1 MSKLYWEIVQ
11 KDRLSEWFVPKFGT
25 RNFRLGIGILFL
37 PYTGMV
43 VAFAAW
49 GSLVVDYSVERLGAI
64 CLLYFLALGIS
75 AHCLDALGS
84 KTKPWGFLSKKKLWK
99 ISLISLCG
107 AIIIGFYYAFLDS
120 PLLIPIGIIE
130 IFFLVSYNL
139 ELFNGKFHNNSSFV
153 FSWGVLPVLAGT
165 IIQINSITLESIIL
179 SSIAGVLSYILIKTS
194 YIYKNLKKQ
203 SAKTSLIY
211 KKEIVLKLISSGV
224 IFSTVLFFLIRHL

>member
-1 MSKLYWEIVQ
+1 VQ

-43 VAFAAW
+43 IAFAAW
-49 GSLVVDYSVERLGAI
+49 GSLVVDYSLERLIAI

-84 KTKPWGFLSKKKLWK
+84 KTKPWGFLSKKKLWI
-99 ISLISLCG
+99 ISLITLSA

-120 PLLIPIGIIE
+120 PLLIPIGIVE

-153 FSWGVLPVLAGT
+153 LSWGVLPVLAGT
-165 IIQINSITLESIIL
+165 IIQINSITLESFAL
-179 SSIAGVLSYILIKTS
+179 SGVAGILSYILIKTS
-194 YIYKNLKKQ
+194 RIYKNLKKQ

-224 IFSTVLFFLIRHL
+224 ILSTVLFFLIRHL

>member
-1 MSKLYWEIVQ
+1 MQ

-49 GSLVVDYSVERLGAI
+49 GSLVVDYSLERLVAI

-84 KTKPWGFLSKKKLWK
+84 KTKPWGFLSKKKLWI
-99 ISLISLCG
+99 ISLITLSG
-107 AIIIGFYYAFLDS
+107 AIIIGFHYAFLDS
-120 PLLIPIGIIE
+120 PLLIPIGIVE

-153 FSWGVLPVLAGT
+153 LSWGVLPVLAGT
-165 IIQINSITLESIIL
+165 IIQINSITLESFAL
-179 SSIAGVLSYILIKTS
+179 SVVAGILSYILIKTS
-194 YIYKNLKKQ
+194 CIYKNLKKQ
-203 SAKTSLIY
+203 SAEISLIY

-224 IFSTVLFFLIRHL
+224 ILSTILFFLIRHL

>member
-1 MSKLYWEIVQ
+1 VQ

-84 KTKPWGFLSKKKLWK
+84 KTKPWGFLSKKKLWI
-99 ISLISLCG
+99 ISLITLSG
-107 AIIIGFYYAFLDS
+107 AIIIGFHYAFLDS
-120 PLLIPIGIIE
+120 PLLIPIGIVE

-153 FSWGVLPVLAGT
+153 LSWGVLPVLAGT
-165 IIQINSITLESIIL
+165 IIQINSITLESFAL
-179 SSIAGVLSYILIKTS
+179 SVVAGILSYILIKTS
-194 YIYKNLKKQ
+194 CIYKNLKKQ
-203 SAKTSLIY
+203 SGETSLIY
-211 KKEIVLKLISSGV
+211 RKEIVLKLISSGV
-224 IFSTVLFFLIRHL
+224 ILSTILFFLIRHL

>member
-1 MSKLYWEIVQ
+1 VQ

-49 GSLVVDYSVERLGAI
+49 GSLVVDYSLERLGAI

-75 AHCLDALGS
+75 AHCLDAIGS
-84 KTKPWGFLSKKKLWK
+84 KTKPWGFLSKKKLWI
-99 ISLISLCG
+99 ISLITLSG
-107 AIIIGFYYAFLDS
+107 AIIIGFHYAFLDS
-120 PLLIPIGIIE
+120 PLLIPIGIVE

-153 FSWGVLPVLAGT
+153 LSWGVLPVLAGT
-165 IIQINSITLESIIL
+165 IIQINSITLESFAL
-179 SSIAGVLSYILIKTS
+179 SVVAGILSYILIKTS
-194 YIYKNLKKQ
+194 CIYKNLKKQ
-203 SAKTSLIY
+203 SAEISLIY
-211 KKEIVLKLISSGV
+211 RKEIVLKLISSGV
-224 IFSTVLFFLIRHL
+224 ILSTILFFLIRHI

>member
-1 MSKLYWEIVQ
+1 MQ

-49 GSLVVDYSVERLGAI
+49 GSLVVDYSLERLGAI

-84 KTKPWGFLSKKKLWK
+84 KTKPWGFLSKKKLWI
-99 ISLISLCG
+99 ISLITLSA

-120 PLLIPIGIIE
+120 PLLIPIGIVE

-153 FSWGVLPVLAGT
+153 LSWGVLPVLAGT
-165 IIQINSITLESIIL
+165 IIQINSVTLESFAL
-179 SSIAGVLSYILIKTS
+179 SGVAGILSYILIKTS
-194 YIYKNLKKQ
+194 RIYKNLKKQ

-224 IFSTVLFFLIRHL
+224 ILSTVLFFLIRHL

>member
-1 MSKLYWEIVQ
+1 MR
-11 KDRLSEWFVPKFGT
+11 KDRFSEWFVPKFGT
-25 RNFRLGIGILFL
+25 RNFRLGVGILFL

-49 GSLVVDYSVERLGAI
+49 GSLVVDYSLERLGAI

-84 KTKPWGFLSKKKLWK
+84 KTKPWGFLSKKKLWI
-99 ISLISLCG
+99 ISLITLSG
-107 AIIIGFYYAFLDS
+107 AIIIGFHYAFLDS
-120 PLLIPIGIIE
+120 PLLIPIGIVE

-153 FSWGVLPVLAGT
+153 LSWGILPVLAGT
-165 IIQINSITLESIIL
+165 IIQINSITLESFAL
-179 SSIAGVLSYILIKTS
+179 SAVAGILSYILIKTS

-203 SAKTSLIY
+203 SAEISLIY

-224 IFSTVLFFLIRHL
+224 ILSTILFFLIRHL

>member
-1 MSKLYWEIVQ
+1 VQ

-49 GSLVVDYSVERLGAI
+49 GSLVVDYSLERLVAI

-84 KTKPWGFLSKKKLWK
+84 KTKPWGFLSKKKLWI
-99 ISLISLCG
+99 ISLITLSG
-107 AIIIGFYYAFLDS
+107 AIIIGFHYAFLDS
-120 PLLIPIGIIE
+120 PLLIPIGIVE

-153 FSWGVLPVLAGT
+153 LSWGVLPVLAGT
-165 IIQINSITLESIIL
+165 IIQINSITLESFAL
-179 SSIAGVLSYILIKTS
+179 SVVAGILSYILIKTS
-194 YIYKNLKKQ
+194 CIYKNLKKQ
-203 SAKTSLIY
+203 SAEISLIY

-224 IFSTVLFFLIRHL
+224 ILSTLLFFLIRHL

>member
-1 MSKLYWEIVQ
+1 VQ
-11 KDRLSEWFVPKFGT
+11 KDRLSEWFVPRFGT

-49 GSLVVDYSVERLGAI
+49 GSLVVDYSLERLGAI

-75 AHCLDALGS
+75 AHCLDAIGS
-84 KTKPWGFLSKKKLWK
+84 KTKPWGFLSKKKLWI
-99 ISLISLCG
+99 ISLITLSG
-107 AIIIGFYYAFLDS
+107 AIIIGFHYAFLDS
-120 PLLIPIGIIE
+120 PLLIPIGIVE

-153 FSWGVLPVLAGT
+153 LSWGVLPVLAGT
-165 IIQINSITLESIIL
+165 IIQINSITLESFAL
-179 SSIAGVLSYILIKTS
+179 SVVAGILSYILIKTS
-194 YIYKNLKKQ
+194 CIYKNLKKQ
-203 SAKTSLIY
+203 SAEISLIY

-224 IFSTVLFFLIRHL
+224 ILSTILFFLIRHL

>member
-1 MSKLYWEIVQ
+1 MQ

-49 GSLVVDYSVERLGAI
+49 GSIVVDYSLERLGAI

-75 AHCLDALGS
+75 AHCLDAIGS
-84 KTKPWGFLSKKKLWK
+84 KTKPWGFLSKKKLWI
-99 ISLISLCG
+99 ISLITLSG
-107 AIIIGFYYAFLDS
+107 AIIIGFHYAFLDS
-120 PLLIPIGIIE
+120 PLLIPIGIVE

-153 FSWGVLPVLAGT
+153 LSWGVLPVLAGT
-165 IIQINSITLESIIL
+165 IIQINSITLESFTL
-179 SSIAGVLSYILIKTS
+179 SVVAGILSYILIKTS
-194 YIYKNLKKQ
+194 CIYKNLKKQ
-203 SAKTSLIY
+203 SAEISLIY

-224 IFSTVLFFLIRHL
+224 ILSTILFFLIRHL

>member
-1 MSKLYWEIVQ
+1 MQ

-49 GSLVVDYSVERLGAI
+49 GSLVVDYSLERLGAI

-84 KTKPWGFLSKKKLWK
+84 KTKPWGFLSKKKLWI
-99 ISLISLCG
+99 ISLITLSG
-107 AIIIGFYYAFLDS
+107 AIIIGFHYAFLDS
-120 PLLIPIGIIE
+120 PLLIPIGIVE

-153 FSWGVLPVLAGT
+153 LSWGVLPVLAGT
-165 IIQINSITLESIIL
+165 IIQINSITLESFAL
-179 SSIAGVLSYILIKTS
+179 SVVAGILSYILIKTS
-194 YIYKNLKKQ
+194 GIYKNLKKQ
-203 SAKTSLIY
+203 SAEISLIY

-224 IFSTVLFFLIRHL
+224 ILSTILFFLIRHI

>member
-1 MSKLYWEIVQ
+1 VQ

-43 VAFAAW
+43 VSFAAW
-49 GSLVVDYSVERLGAI
+49 GSLVVDYSLERLGAI

-84 KTKPWGFLSKKKLWK
+84 KTKPWGFLSKKKLWI
-99 ISLISLCG
+99 ISLITLSG

-120 PLLIPIGIIE
+120 PLLIPIGIVE

-153 FSWGVLPVLAGT
+153 LSWGVLPVLAGT
-165 IIQINSITLESIIL
+165 IIQINSITLESFAL
-179 SSIAGVLSYILIKTS
+179 SGVAGILSYILIKTS
-194 YIYKNLKKQ
+194 RIYKNLKKQ

-224 IFSTVLFFLIRHL
+224 ILSTVLFFLIRHL

>member
-1 MSKLYWEIVQ
+1 VQ

-49 GSLVVDYSVERLGAI
+49 GSLVVDYSLERLVAI

-84 KTKPWGFLSKKKLWK
+84 KTKPWGFLSKKKLWI
-99 ISLISLCG
+99 ISLITLSG

-120 PLLIPIGIIE
+120 PLLIPIGIVE

-153 FSWGVLPVLAGT
+153 LSWGVLPVLAGT
-165 IIQINSITLESIIL
+165 IIQINSITLESFAL
-179 SSIAGVLSYILIKTS
+179 SGVAGILSYILIKTS
-194 YIYKNLKKQ
+194 RIYKNLKKQ

-224 IFSTVLFFLIRHL
+224 ILSTVLFFLIRHL

>member
-1 MSKLYWEIVQ
+1 MQ

-49 GSLVVDYSVERLGAI
+49 GSLVVDYSLERLGAI

-84 KTKPWGFLSKKKLWK
+84 KTKPWGFLSKKKLWI
-99 ISLISLCG
+99 ISLITLSG
-107 AIIIGFYYAFLDS
+107 AIIIGFHYAFLDS
-120 PLLIPIGIIE
+120 PLLIPIGIVE

-153 FSWGVLPVLAGT
+153 LSWGVLPVLAGT
-165 IIQINSITLESIIL
+165 IIQINSITLESFAL
-179 SSIAGVLSYILIKTS
+179 SVVAGILSYILIKTS
-194 YIYKNLKKQ
+194 CIYKNLNKQ
-203 SAKTSLIY
+203 SAEISLIY

-224 IFSTVLFFLIRHL
+224 ILSTILFFLIRHL

>member
-1 MSKLYWEIVQ
+1 MQ
-11 KDRLSEWFVPKFGT
+11 KDRLSEWFVPKFGP

-49 GSLVVDYSVERLGAI
+49 GSLVVDYSLERLGAI

-84 KTKPWGFLSKKKLWK
+84 KAKPWGFLSKKKLWI
-99 ISLISLCG
+99 ISLFTLSG

-120 PLLIPIGIIE
+120 PLLIPIGIVE

-139 ELFNGKFHNNSSFV
+139 ELFNGKFHNNSSFIL
-153 FSWGVLPVLAGT
+153 SWGVLPVLAGT
-165 IIQINSITLESIIL
+165 IIQINSITLESFAL
-179 SSIAGVLSYILIKTS
+179 SAVAGILSYILIKTS

-203 SAKTSLIY
+203 SAEISLIY

-224 IFSTVLFFLIRHL
+224 ILSTVLFFLIRHL

>member
-1 MSKLYWEIVQ
+1 MQ

-75 AHCLDALGS
+75 AHCLDAIGS
-84 KTKPWGFLSKKKLWK
+84 KTKPWGFLSKKKLWI
-99 ISLISLCG
+99 ISLITLSG
-107 AIIIGFYYAFLDS
+107 AIIIGFHYAFLDS
-120 PLLIPIGIIE
+120 PLLIPIGIVE

-153 FSWGVLPVLAGT
+153 LSWGVLPVLAGT
-165 IIQINSITLESIIL
+165 IIQINSITLESFAL
-179 SSIAGVLSYILIKTS
+179 SVVAGILSYILIKTS
-194 YIYKNLKKQ
+194 CIYKNLKKQ
-203 SAKTSLIY
+203 SGETSLIY
-211 KKEIVLKLISSGV
+211 RKEIVLKLISSGV
-224 IFSTVLFFLIRHL
+224 ILSTILFFLIRHL

>member
-1 MSKLYWEIVQ
+1 VQ

-49 GSLVVDYSVERLGAI
+49 GSLVVDYSLDRLGAI

-84 KTKPWGFLSKKKLWK
+84 KAKPWGFLSKKKLWI
-99 ISLISLCG
+99 ISLFTLSG

-120 PLLIPIGIIE
+120 PLLIPIGIVE

-139 ELFNGKFHNNSSFV
+139 ELFNGKFHNNSSFIL
-153 FSWGVLPVLAGT
+153 SWGVLPVLAGT
-165 IIQINSITLESIIL
+165 IIQINSITLESFAL
-179 SSIAGVLSYILIKTS
+179 SAVAGILSYILIKTS

-203 SAKTSLIY
+203 SAEISLIY

-224 IFSTVLFFLIRHL
+224 ILSTILFFLIRHL

>member
-1 MSKLYWEIVQ
+1 MQ

-49 GSLVVDYSVERLGAI
+49 GSLVVDYSLERLGAI

-84 KTKPWGFLSKKKLWK
+84 KTKPWGFLSKKKLWI
-99 ISLISLCG
+99 ISLITLSA

-120 PLLIPIGIIE
+120 PLLIPIGIVE

-153 FSWGVLPVLAGT
+153 LSWGVLPVLAGT
-165 IIQINSITLESIIL
+165 IIQINSITLESFAL
-179 SSIAGVLSYILIKTS
+179 SVVAGILSYILIKTS
-194 YIYKNLKKQ
+194 CSYKNLKKQ
-203 SAKTSLIY
+203 SAEISLIY
-211 KKEIVLKLISSGV
+211 RKEIVLKLISSGV
-224 IFSTVLFFLIRHL
+224 ILSTILFFLIRHL